1 MLKSVISNFRLK
13 QLIFMKSHFEH
24 FRKVSFSDTDL
35 AGIVHFASFFP
46 YMEDC
51 EHEFYRSLGLSVTNM
66 RDFNGDKL
74 GWPRVHASCNYKKPL
89 HFDDEFKIS
98 LTIAKISTKT
108 IKYNFR
114 FISKDDMIEFA
125 EGSLIVAC
133 VKFSES
139 GMESVKIPDKIKSLL
154 PPTI

>member
-1 MLKSVISNFRLK
+1 MLKRVISITLLE
-13 QLIFMKSHFEH
+13 QLIVMKSHFDH
-24 FRKVSFSDTDL
+24 LRKVSFSDTDL

-114 FISKDDMIEFA
+114 FISKDDEIEFA

-139 GMESVKIPDKIKSLL
+139 GMESVKIPDKIKSKL
-154 PPTI
+154 PPTN

>member
-1 MLKSVISNFRLK
+1 MLKRVISITLLE
-13 QLIFMKSHFEH
+13 QLIVMKSHFDH
-24 FRKVSFSDTDL
+24 LRKVSFSDTDL

-89 HFDDEFKIS
+89 HFDDEFKII
-98 LTIAKISTKT
+98 LTIVKISTKT
-108 IKYNFR
+108 IKYNFQ
-114 FISKDDMIEFA
+114 FISKD
-125 EGSLIVAC
+125 
-133 VKFSES
+133 
-139 GMESVKIPDKIKSLL
+139 
-154 PPTI
+154 

>member
-1 MLKSVISNFRLK
+1 MRLGSP
-13 QLIFMKSHFEH
+13 IFMKSHFEH
-24 FRKVSFSDTDL
+24 LRKVSFSDTDL

-98 LTIAKISTKT
+98 LTILKISTKT

-114 FISKDDMIEFA
+114 FISKDDQIEFA

-154 PPTI
+154 PSTN